1 MSVHVK
7 PSIVVPSSLDS
18 FSCLTALT
26 VGDVEYHY
34 YSLDKAGARLGLD
47 VQKLPQSHKILLER
61 MLAREDGEI
70 ITKQYLI

>member
-34 YSLDKAGARLGLD
+34 YSLEAAGVPGAYRIPATPPAWL
-47 VQKLPQSHKILLER
+47 VLPGVSS
-61 MLAREDGEI
+61 
-70 ITKQYLI
+70 